1 MSSSVRKKQRRQER
15 HDRNKRKDESY
26 KKEAW
31 DNGKL
36 IEENHNNKP
45 YSSSYSIELGTRLY
59 NIMKDIKEKST
70 QFEEEKR
77 NDYVVF
83 RFRAY
88 RKKIQDYILHYDPS
102 TPKTEAYE
110 TLKSLLETYWDE
122 PEKMEKVI

>member
-1 MSSSVRKKQRRQER
+1 
-15 HDRNKRKDESY
+15 
-26 KKEAW
+26 
-31 DNGKL
+31 
-36 IEENHNNKP
+36 
-45 YSSSYSIELGTRLY
+45 
-59 NIMKDIKEKST
+59 MKDIKEKSA
-70 QFEEEKR
+70 QFEEGKR

-122 PEKMEKVI
+122 PEKMVEKI